1 MWRKFRPV
9 IGLQVLAT
17 IIIASIAAWIA
28 GVNGAISAAL
38 GGLIS
43 TIARLVFVLMAA
55 KSTAKKGSSAGE
67 VLFAALKA
75 EAAKLFLALVLLGLV
90 LATYQE
96 VVLIGLLGS
105 FVVTILIFSMA
116 LFAGDETPQGILR
129 AHSETDKSG

>member
-28 GVNGAISAAL
+28 GINGAISAAL

-43 TIARLVFVLMAA
+43 IVAGLVFVLMAG
-55 KSTAKKGSSAGE
+55 KSTAKKGRSAGE

-75 EAAKLFLALVLLGLV
+75 EAAKLFLALLLLWLV

-96 VVLIGLLGS
+96 VVLVGLLGS
-105 FVVTILIFSMA
+105 FVVTIVIFSMA
-116 LFAGDETPQGILR
+116 LFAGDDI
-129 AHSETDKSG
+129 